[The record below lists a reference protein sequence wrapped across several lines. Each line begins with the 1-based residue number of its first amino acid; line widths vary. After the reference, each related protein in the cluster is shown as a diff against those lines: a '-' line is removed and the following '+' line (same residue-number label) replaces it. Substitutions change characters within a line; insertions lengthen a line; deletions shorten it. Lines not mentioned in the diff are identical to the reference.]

1 MVMSA
6 GQPNLGVPVVQSH
19 KFSEV
24 SRVTTN

>member
-6 GQPNLGVPVVQSH
+6 GHPNLGVPVVQSH